1 MSAPLHRAPR
11 KSTRRLALWSIA
23 ALFVIATVVLL
34 AACGSNSS
42 SSSSTSPAASPTSA
56 SASAAPWTSAD
67 LAAITTDSALKAMLP
82 SSIASANDLK
92 VASDIPYAPWE
103 YYVSATSK
111 QVTGFDY
118 DLAQAIGKKIGIPTS
133 FLETPFDSAILAI
146 KGGRRDMIM
155 SDMYD
160 NADRQKQGVS
170 FVDYAYDTTSILV
183 PKGNPKGITN
193 LDSLSGQTVCCESGT
208 TQQAWLQTLNAQF
221 TAAGKKTMTVLAL
234 PDQPA
239 AFLAITS
246 GRAVADLTDH
256 STALYNA
263 ETINHGNTWQVV
275 VDPAAPK
282 GYQPT
287 LVGIAIPATN
297 TALIS
302 TVQKALQDLIA
313 DGNYGKIVNSYGL
326 TAVTVAQI
334 NQGTKPIPSAS
345 PS

>member
-1 MSAPLHRAPR
+1 MSVPLHRAPR
-11 KSTRRLALWSIA
+11 RSTRRLALWSVA
-23 ALFVIATVVLL
+23 ALLAIALGALL
-34 AACGSNSS
+34 AACGSSNSS
-42 SSSSTSPAASPTSA
+42 NNASPSASPSSTS
-56 SASAAPWTSAD
+56 SAAPWTAAD
-67 LAAITTDSALKAMLP
+67 LAAVTTDTSLKAMLP

-133 FLETPFDSAILAI
+133 FLETPFASAILAI
-146 KGGRRDMIM
+146 KGGRRDMVM

-160 NADRQKQGVS
+160 TADRQKQGVA

-193 LDSLSGQTVCCESGT
+193 LDSLSGQTVTCESGT

-221 TAAGKKTMTVLAL
+221 QASGKKPMTVLAL

-239 AFLAITS
+239 AFLAIAS

-263 ETINHGNTWQVV
+263 QTINHGNTWQVV
-275 VDPAAPK
+275 VDPTAPK

-287 LVGIAIPATN
+287 LVGIAIPASN
-297 TALIS
+297 TALVS
-302 TVQKALQDLIA
+302 TVQKALQDLIT

-326 TAVTVAQI
+326 TTVTSAQV